1 MSELNIPQHWAEI
14 NLGTV
19 INFKTGYAFKSSEFR
34 DKGIFVVRVTN
45 IDPKNSRIEKSDNRF
60 ISESLFHSKYQN
72 FALNENDILI
82 VMVGA
87 STGKIGLVDK
97 DILPAV
103 LNQNMWNL
111 KPSENLNKLYFFN
124 YLKFLEKDVLSEAA
138 GSATGFITQ
147 SDFKQKMIPLPP
159 KREQERIVKKIES
172 YFQKIDETE
181 KALNDVELLLTK
193 YRESLLAKAFR
204 GELIPQDP
212 KDEPASKLLE
222 KIRAER
228 VKNSNGKKVQEFAPI
243 SEDEKPFD
251 LPEGLEWISIGEAF
265 YLGILEEHKDGN
277 HGGSYP
283 RSNEFISNGTP
294 YITAKCID
302 DNECL
307 DSSKYE
313 YLSPE
318 RARKLT
324 IGHLKKGDILFA
336 HNATV
341 GPAVLY
347 QEDFEDAVIGTSL
360 TCYRPNPKFLSPHF
374 LLFYLR
380 SDLFQN
386 QVKKVMKQ
394 ATRNQ
399 VPILKQREFFIPY
412 ATLKC
417 QDLIEQEIRSCLIS
431 FSQELATVEKSL
443 NAIPLLKESILSK
456 AFQGSLVPQIDAEGT
471 GQELLEKIL
480 ETKALL
486 HSESEMKVSK
496 KLTKKTSI
504 KKARK

>member
-1 MSELNIPQHWAEI
+1 MSDLNIPRHWTVASINELNTLQYGKNLPTSELTPNGYPVFGANGQIGFYKSYHYEHPEILITCRGATCGTINVSLPKSFITNNSIAIVPKKPDLYRRDFLRYALKMINPATVISGSAQPQITLANLEKI
-14 NLGTV
+14 NLPIPPEG
-19 INFKTGYAFKSSEFR
+19 E
-34 DKGIFVVRVTN
+34 
-45 IDPKNSRIEKSDNRF
+45 
-60 ISESLFHSKYQN
+60 
-72 FALNENDILI
+72 
-82 VMVGA
+82 
-87 STGKIGLVDK
+87 
-97 DILPAV
+97 
-103 LNQNMWNL
+103 
-111 KPSENLNKLYFFN
+111 
-124 YLKFLEKDVLSEAA
+124 
-138 GSATGFITQ
+138 
-147 SDFKQKMIPLPP
+147 QK
-159 KREQERIVKKIES
+159 RIVQIIES
-172 YFQKIDETE
+172 CFQKLDKTE
-181 KALNDVELLLTK
+181 KALNEAEVLLTK

-204 GELIPQDP
+204 GELITQDP
-212 KDEPASKLLE
+212 KDEPASKLLKE
-222 KIRAER
+222 IRAKR
-228 VKNSNGKKVQEFAPI
+228 ASKSNGKKDQEFAPV

-251 LPEGLEWISIGEAF
+251 LPEGMEWISIGEAF

-283 RSNEFISNGTP
+283 RSDEFISKGTP

-302 DNECL
+302 KNECL

-318 RARKLT
+318 RAKKLT
-324 IGHLKKGDILFA
+324 IGHLKNGDILFA

-360 TCYRPNPKFLSPHF
+360 TCYRPNPKFLSPYF

-399 VPILKQREFFIPY
+399 VPILKQREFFIPF

-417 QDLIEQEIRSCLIS
+417 QDLIEQEIRNCLIS
-431 FSQELATVEKSL
+431 FSQEVATVRKSL
-443 NAIPLLKESILSK
+443 NAILLLRGSILSK
-456 AFQGSLVPQIDAEGT
+456 AFQGALVPQVDSEGT

-480 ETKALL
+480 ETKVQLR
-486 HSESEMKVSK
+486 SESNMEVSK
-496 KLTKKTSI
+496 TLTKKTSP
-504 KKARK
+504 KKAKK